1 MKNVILFNYNLD
13 VQNFMVVGEDYSFYI
28 DYEKFYMMKVRR
40 PKEDIE
46 EIKKIVNNFPKD
58 FHKIVINRFASIYT
72 SFEGSEY
79 VLLKLST
86 PEHNEVDLKEI
97 IANQKEY
104 EAVSSPINR
113 TMWNKLWEEKVDY
126 LEYQVSELATP
137 HKIIS
142 GSFSYYVGLA
152 ENAIEYF
159 NMLNPKEA
167 KTYVSRRRLK
177 SPEYT
182 LEYYNPLNL
191 VIDYRVR
198 DIAGYLKAE
207 FFNRDDVMREIDIM
221 VDKSILTPLEYN
233 LLFCRLLYPSY
244 YFDAMQKVLET
255 NKNEND
261 LLKYIEKVDDYEK
274 FLNEVYK
281 KFSSKC
287 SMIKIDWLIKTS

>member
-1 MKNVILFNYNLD
+1 MKNAILFNYNLN
-13 VQNFMVVGEDYSFYI
+13 VQDFMLVGEDYSFYI

-46 EIKKIVNNFPKD
+46 EIKKIVNKFPKD

-72 SFEGSEY
+72 PFEGSEY
-79 VLLKLST
+79 ILLKLST
-86 PEHNEVDLKEI
+86 PEHNEVDLGEI
-97 IANQKEY
+97 ISNQKEY
-104 EAVSSPINR
+104 DAVSSSINR
-113 TMWNKLWEEKVDY
+113 TMWSKLWEEKVDY

-182 LEYYNPLNL
+182 LEYYNPLDL
-191 VIDYRVR
+191 VVDYRVR
-198 DIAGYLKAE
+198 DIAGYLKSE

-221 VDKSILTPLEYN
+221 VNKSILTPLEYN

-244 YFDAMQKVLET
+244 YFDAMQKVLEA
-255 NKNEND
+255 NKDEND
-261 LLKYIEKVDDYEK
+261 LLKYIERVDDYEK

>member
-1 MKNVILFNYNLD
+1 MKNAILFNYNLN
-13 VQNFMVVGEDYSFYI
+13 VQDFMLVGEDYSFYI

-46 EIKKIVNNFPKD
+46 EIKKIVNKFPKD

-72 SFEGSEY
+72 PFEGSEY
-79 VLLKLST
+79 ILLKLST
-86 PEHNEVDLKEI
+86 PEHNEVDLGEI
-97 IANQKEY
+97 ISNQKEY
-104 EAVSSPINR
+104 DAVSSSINR
-113 TMWNKLWEEKVDY
+113 TMWSKLWEEKVDY

-182 LEYYNPLNL
+182 LEYYNPLDL

-198 DIAGYLKAE
+198 DIAGYLKSE

-221 VDKSILTPLEYN
+221 VNKSILTPLEYN

-244 YFDAMQKVLET
+244 YFDAMQKVLEA
-255 NKNEND
+255 NKDEND
-261 LLKYIEKVDDYEK
+261 LLKYIERVDDYEK